1 MPKIQIPIA
10 KGLGKDFKTADYI
23 DVLPVNMLATPK
35 EILNAAGYLRS
46 FPGIEK
52 KQEVNGISRG
62 VQFNT
67 KNNTLYR
74 VCGNKLYLNNEEIA
88 DIAGN
93 DRVSLSHSI
102 NSQAVCFDGQLTFHN
117 YDGEEKELSNWPE
130 EEIVQEGYTREIKKW
145 QHKSGNDDFI
155 TLTKDDIDGLL
166 SLKIIPKSSDGKK
179 GNELTI
185 SESQFGSRVSQ
196 SNPGGSKPYLTDI
209 LVDGIKRIGG
219 KITITYK
226 MNGSTTDSTEFAMI
240 QTVPEVIERYPQ
252 YNLGEIIDVCH
263 NRSRYIFL
271 QKGGNRFGVTDLEDE
286 SKPDRYRPFYSA
298 ESQPDGIISVAS
310 WRDMIVCFGSST
322 IEYFSLTGSSDA
334 SQPIYIAQPAY
345 MIQIGIAGRDCK
357 CRYQDNYAIISHHSI
372 DQPSIYIIGSGEK
385 NKISTATIDK
395 IMSNYSADE
404 LSKSV
409 MESIKF
415 DNHEL
420 LIIHLPK
427 HTLCFDISANNQW
440 SILKSGLYDDPY
452 RAIDFM
458 FFGNQIT
465 VGDKKEGVI
474 GHLVFNASNQYEHTT
489 EHLLYTP
496 MIKVDNSRLFDFE
509 LEASTGVAQIA
520 DKLFLSATT
529 DGINYGREQ
538 LIEQNSPFR
547 YDQRVIWQ
555 RVGRVRKNIG
565 FKIRI
570 ITKSP
575 VTLSDLSLR
584 IE

>member
-23 DVLPVNMLATPK
+23 DALPVNILATPK

-52 KQEVNGISRG
+52 KQGVNGISRG

-67 KNNTLYR
+67 KNNTVYR
-74 VCGNKLYLNNEEIA
+74 VCGNKLYLNGKEIA
-88 DIAGN
+88 DILGN
-93 DRVSLSHSI
+93 DRVSMSHSS
-102 NSQAVCFDGQLTFHN
+102 NSQAVCFDGKLKFYR
-117 YDGEEKELSNWPE
+117 YDGTEKALSNWP
-130 EEIVQEGYTREIKKW
+130 
-145 QHKSGNDDFI
+145 
-155 TLTKDDIDGLL
+155 KD
-166 SLKIIPKSSDGKK
+166 K
-179 GNELTI
+179 
-185 SESQFGSRVSQ
+185 
-196 SNPGGSKPYLTDI
+196 
-209 LVDGIKRIGG
+209 
-219 KITITYK
+219 
-226 MNGSTTDSTEFAMI
+226 
-240 QTVPEVIERYPQ
+240 YPQ
-252 YNLGEIIDVCH
+252 YDLGEVIDVCR
-263 NRSRYIFL
+263 NRGRYIWL
-271 QKGGNRFGVTDLEDE
+271 QKGGERFGVTDLEDE
-286 SKPDRYRPFYSA
+286 SKPDRYRPFYRA
-298 ESQPDGIISVAS
+298 ESQPDGIVSVAS
-310 WRDMIVCFGSST
+310 WRDMLICFGSST
-322 IEYFSLTGSSDA
+322 IEYFSLTGSSDT

-345 MIQIGIAGRDCK
+345 MIQIGIAGRDCQ

-372 DQPSIYIIGSGEK
+372 GQPSVYIIGSGEK

-395 IMSNYSADE
+395 IMSHYSADE
-404 LSKSV
+404 LSTSV

-427 HTLCFDISANNQW
+427 HTLCFDVAANNQW
-440 SILKSGLYDDPY
+440 SILKSGFYDDPY

-458 FFGNQIT
+458 FYGNQIT

-474 GHLVFNASNQYEHTT
+474 GHLVFNASNQYEQHA
-489 EHLLYTP
+489 EHILYTP
-496 MIKVDNSRLFDFE
+496 MIKADNARLFDFE
-509 LEASTGVAQIA
+509 LEALTGVAQIA

-538 LIEQNSPFR
+538 LIEQDSPFQ
-547 YDQRVIWQ
+547 YDKRIIW
-555 RVGRVRKNIG
+555 RRIGRVRKNIG